1 VERCCN
7 LRMKERARQV
17 RRNMGAGM
25 SKGREGCADREGHM
39 VGDIREGK
47 RHEYEDCTQ
56 QHLGQKD

>member
-1 VERCCN
+1 
-7 LRMKERARQV
+7 V
-17 RRNMGAGM
+17 RGNRGAGM